1 MKERYGFMSLL
12 GHGAMIS
19 RSCFTSIDG
28 FPLIV
33 AEDLG
38 FAINSRNQGYLCHFA
53 PDIVCQEEFPV
64 DYAAFRKRHSKWTQG
79 NMEFIKNYTGKIVH
93 SSMKWYEKLDIFLF
107 SYSLPL
113 TFVFFSYLVICVV
126 ILPLLAEPIVLPAW
140 LLIPTIIFLIAPMLN
155 DAIVY
160 RHHGPRFVAR
170 YSILS
175 MILYGSMF
183 TTSLI
188 TSAKSSIGGSVFL
201 VTPKETERVSV
212 RQALTLT
219 RKEQGFFIILVTV
232 SMITTQSVWP
242 VALIVIPALFSICLT
257 MMHNKRQI
265 EPTSRHKRSLVR
277 DSSQSKAG

>member
-1 MKERYGFMSLL
+1 MGRPFELVLTCSYAAWAHPWVVQGVVVSNCRFDRSGVVQEVAFGLARGCPGGPAQAVDRLRIAGLL
-12 GHGAMIS
+12 HS
-19 RSCFTSIDG
+19 RVSS
-28 FPLIV
+28 
-33 AEDLG
+33 
-38 FAINSRNQGYLCHFA
+38 
-53 PDIVCQEEFPV
+53 DIVNADVAQVRLVVGPPERWCSFQVGRGRGAKETE
-64 DYAAFRKRHSKWTQG
+64 G
-79 NMEFIKNYTGKIVH
+79 
-93 SSMKWYEKLDIFLF
+93 
-107 SYSLPL
+107 SLQ
-113 TFVFFSYLVICVV
+113 Y
-126 ILPLLAEPIVLPAW
+126 PLLAEPIVLPAW

-160 RHHGPRFVAR
+160 RHHGLRYVAR

-201 VTPKETERVSV
+201 VTPKETERVKV

-219 RKEQGFFIILVTV
+219 RKEQGFFITLVTV

-265 EPTSRHKRSLVR
+265 EPTSRHKGSLVR